1 MHLHHTL
8 YPTSFDHKQQQ
19 QQQRRHHHHHHHHHN
34 HNRGH
39 SITSRMEQEKI
50 LQYKYYR
57 VNTVFVIRQCY
68 FCNSCIVTFLL
79 VHS

>member
-8 YPTSFDHKQQQ
+8 YPTSFDHKQQ
-19 QQQRRHHHHHHHHHN
+19 RRRRRRHRHHHHH
-34 HNRGH
+34 NRSH